1 MTKTMLNK
9 NIGRLLKMGTLL
21 STFGLLF
28 TVMLQIICRF
38 SPINTPPWTEE
49 ASRLFFIYAMS
60 FAAGLAMKNEFY
72 VHLDMFYNQFPERI
86 KRTLNMAVPS
96 ITLVLFVVMAIY
108 AIKFV
113 ILGLSEKSPS
123 MGLNMG
129 IAFFSIFIMSS
140 SISYYLIRKIMN
152 IKKSSKP

>member
-1 MTKTMLNK
+1 MLNK

>member
-1 MTKTMLNK
+1 MLNK
-9 NIGRLLKMGTLL
+9 TIGRLLKMGTLL
-21 STFGLLF
+21 STYGLLF
-28 TVMLQIICRF
+28 TVLLQIICRF

-72 VHLDMFYNQFPERI
+72 VHLDMFFDRFPERI
-86 KRTLNMAVPS
+86 KKILNLAIPL

-113 ILGLSEKSPS
+113 VLGLSEKSPS
-123 MGLNMG
+123 MGFNMG
-129 IAFFSIFIMSS
+129 IAFFSIFIMSA
-140 SISYYLIRKIMN
+140 SICYYLIRKIMKN
-152 IKKSSKP
+152 SNL